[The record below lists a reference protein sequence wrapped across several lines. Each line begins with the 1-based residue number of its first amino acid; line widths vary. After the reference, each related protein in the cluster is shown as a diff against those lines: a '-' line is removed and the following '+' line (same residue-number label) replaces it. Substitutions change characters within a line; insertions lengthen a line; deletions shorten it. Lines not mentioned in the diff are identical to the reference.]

1 MAKNLPKR
9 QTESEQIMNKHDAN
23 NAFEQQVSN
32 EKLARHKQL
41 IVEEAKAC
49 NAPLEQYE
57 LGLSWHL
64 AIEVQAKAAER
75 EKYEA
80 EQAHH
85 KEEQRKASIRNASV
99 SELMRSLVAK
109 APTELFPDVQT
120 YRTTGALSSRLIDWI
135 SHANN
140 NRTCQ

>member
-1 MAKNLPKR
+1 
-9 QTESEQIMNKHDAN
+9 MNKHDAN

-85 KEEQRKASIRNASV
+85 KEEQRKANIRNASV
-99 SELMRSLVAK
+99 SELMRSIVNK
-109 APTELFPDVQT
+109 APAELFPDVQT

-140 NRTCQ
+140 AYTRQ

>member
-1 MAKNLPKR
+1 
-9 QTESEQIMNKHDAN
+9 MNKHDAN

-120 YRTTGALSSRLIDWI
+120 YRTTGELSSRLIDWI

-140 NRTCQ
+140 DYTRQ

>member
-1 MAKNLPKR
+1 
-9 QTESEQIMNKHDAN
+9 MNKHDAN
-23 NAFEQQVSN
+23 NAFEQQISN

-85 KEEQRKASIRNASV
+85 KEEQR
-99 SELMRSLVAK
+99 
-109 APTELFPDVQT
+109 
-120 YRTTGALSSRLIDWI
+120 
-135 SHANN
+135 
-140 NRTCQ
+140 

>member
-1 MAKNLPKR
+1 
-9 QTESEQIMNKHDAN
+9 MNKHDAN

-85 KEEQRKASIRNASV
+85 KEQQRRATIRNASA

-109 APTELFPDVQT
+109 APVELFPDVQT
-120 YRTTGALSSRLIDWI
+120 YRTTGELSSRLIDWI

-140 NRTCQ
+140 DYTRQ

>member
-1 MAKNLPKR
+1 
-9 QTESEQIMNKHDAN
+9 MNKHDAN

-64 AIEVQAKAAER
+64 AIEAQTKAAER
-75 EKYEA
+75 KKYEA
-80 EQAHH
+80 EQEHH

>member
-1 MAKNLPKR
+1 
-9 QTESEQIMNKHDAN
+9 MNKHDAN

-140 NRTCQ
+140 DYTRQ

>member
-1 MAKNLPKR
+1 
-9 QTESEQIMNKHDAN
+9 MNKHDAN
-23 NAFEQQVSN
+23 NAFEQQISN

-57 LGLSWHL
+57 LGLSLHI

>member
-1 MAKNLPKR
+1 
-9 QTESEQIMNKHDAN
+9 MNKHEAN
-23 NAFEQQVSN
+23 NAFEQQISSEN
-32 EKLARHKQL
+32 QARHNQL
-41 IVEEAKAC
+41 MAEEAKAC
-49 NAPLEQYE
+49 NAPLDQYE
-57 LGLSWHL
+57 LGHMLHISL
-64 AIEVQAKAAER
+64 EAQMKVAER
-75 EKYEA
+75 KKYED

-135 SHANN
+135 SHANSDHT
-140 NRTCQ
+140 RQ

>member
-1 MAKNLPKR
+1 
-9 QTESEQIMNKHDAN
+9 MNKHDAN
-23 NAFEQQVSN
+23 NAFEQQIRN

-41 IVEEAKAC
+41 MAEEAQAC
-49 NAPLEQYE
+49 NAPLDQYE
-57 LGLSWHL
+57 LGHSWHL
-64 AIEVQAKAAER
+64 AIEAQTKAAER

-120 YRTTGALSSRLIDWI
+120 YRTTGELSSRLIDWI

-140 NRTCQ
+140 DYTRQ

>member
-1 MAKNLPKR
+1 
-9 QTESEQIMNKHDAN
+9 MNKHEAI
-23 NAFEQQVSN
+23 NAIEQQISS
-32 EKLARHKQL
+32 EMLARHNQRMA
-41 IVEEAKAC
+41 EEAKAC

-80 EQAHH
+80 EQAYH

>member
-1 MAKNLPKR
+1 
-9 QTESEQIMNKHDAN
+9 MNKHEAN
-23 NAFEQQVSN
+23 NAIEQQISS
-32 EKLARHKQL
+32 EMLARHNQRMA
-41 IVEEAKAC
+41 EEAKAC

-85 KEEQRKASIRNASV
+85 KEQQRRATIRNASV
-99 SELMRSLVAK
+99 SELMSSMIAK
-109 APTELFPDVQT
+109 APLAIFSDVRA
-120 YRTTGALSSRLIDWI
+120 YLDTGHMPEPLKEWVIAQFDGVK
-135 SHANN
+135 
-140 NRTCQ
+140 Q

>member
-1 MAKNLPKR
+1 
-9 QTESEQIMNKHDAN
+9 MNKHEAN

>member
-1 MAKNLPKR
+1 
-9 QTESEQIMNKHDAN
+9 MNKHEAN
-23 NAFEQQVSN
+23 NAIEQQISS
-32 EKLARHKQL
+32 EMLARHNQRMA
-41 IVEEAKAC
+41 EEAKAC

-64 AIEVQAKAAER
+64 AIEAQTKAAER

>member
-1 MAKNLPKR
+1 
-9 QTESEQIMNKHDAN
+9 MNKHDAN

>member
-1 MAKNLPKR
+1 
-9 QTESEQIMNKHDAN
+9 MNKHDAN

-41 IVEEAKAC
+41 IVEGAKAC

-109 APTELFPDVQT
+109 APTELFPDVQI